1 MSILPGFGCPDKVGD
16 VFSPMDR
23 KGTCEAG
30 LGEVSYE
37 HLHGLCN
44 KDVYQWIK
52 ELQRLDSRPELS
64 ILEIVN
70 RPPKA
75 TFDEFKRAIGD
86 RERYW
91 INEYL
96 RLGAPLFNRDG
107 VTRNYRIAIRSE
119 GDWVREDAQPVVELP
134 SQENQRVKTISNMA
148 DLSSMRLEDFRI
160 EVAKLTRQQLSVL
173 SDVSVS
179 TIQRAEEGKSI
190 NRLMRARILDGLSKH
205 LGREVTRQ
213 EIDEFK

>member
-1 MSILPGFGCPDKVGD
+1 MLPTRVKPHLTRFLLMSILPGFGCPDKVGD

-160 EVAKLTRQQLSVL
+160 EVAKLTR
-173 SDVSVS
+173 
-179 TIQRAEEGKSI
+179 
-190 NRLMRARILDGLSKH
+190 
-205 LGREVTRQ
+205 
-213 EIDEFK
+213 